1 MPISVSPEVNYSAWP
16 GLSQERARE
25 LIIKEGYNE
34 ISTAKRS
41 SILSIA
47 LEVVKEPMFILLIIC
62 GLVYLVL
69 GDLGE
74 AALLLGSI
82 LFIMAITF
90 YQERKTERALEALRD
105 LSSPRALVIRGG
117 EPKRIPGREIVRGDI
132 MILSEGDRVPADA
145 VILATDNLAVNESL
159 LTGESV
165 PVHKNVWDGKLK
177 PSRPGGEN
185 LPFVYSSTLITE
197 GRAVTQVLSI
207 GANTEVGKIGKSL
220 QVLEKGN
227 TLLQKEIKVLVK
239 RFAIWGAFLCILLFV
254 VYSLS
259 TNNWLGGFLASI
271 ALAMSLLPEEF
282 PVILTIFLALG
293 AWRMSKKH
301 VLTRRIPAIET
312 LGATTVLCVDKTG
325 TLTFNQMTLGGMY
338 AGGDY
343 YEPNKKEDTLPEQYH
358 RLLEFSVLASH
369 KDPFD
374 PMEKAILS
382 FGKQQLLHTEHWNSN
397 WNLIKQYPL
406 SKDLLAMSQVWQ
418 PSAKPDY
425 VVAAKGSPE
434 AIMELCHFSSAEQK
448 KNLQQVNLMAS
459 KGLRVLGVASAKFKH
474 GKLPQDQHDLAFNFL
489 GFIGFIDPVR
499 PQIYQA
505 VAECYKAGLRVIM
518 ITGDYI
524 GTAQKIATEI
534 GLPSYENIITGSEL
548 DKMSDS
554 ELAERIKSI
563 SIFARVVPEQKLRIV
578 QALKANGEV
587 VAMTGDGVNDAPA
600 LKAANIGIAMGER
613 GTDVAREAS
622 DVVLLDDNFT
632 SIVGAVKEGRVI
644 YKNIVKAIIYVLA
657 IHIPIAGLALIPIFL
672 GWPMILMPVHIVFL
686 ELITDPACSIAFQA
700 EPAEGDVMSQPPRKL
715 QQPLFDKWAVVFSI
729 LQGLG
734 MLAMVLLVYVLS
746 IKNGFS
752 VNTARGV
759 TFITLIT
766 ANISLILTNRTLSQ
780 TIFTSW
786 RNRNPVMLPIII
798 SVIAGLLVIFYIPWL
813 SNIFKFSRPD
823 KMGVMTAIGFGLL
836 SILWFEGLKVVKIYF
851 SKDVKI

>member
-16 GLSQERARE
+16 GLSDAKARE

-34 ISTAKRS
+34 LSTAKRS
-41 SILSIA
+41 SILRIA
-47 LEVVKEPMFILLIIC
+47 LEVVKEPMFMLLIIC
-62 GLVYLVL
+62 GLVYLML

-74 AALLLGSI
+74 ASLLLGSI
-82 LFIMAITF
+82 LFIMAVTF

-117 EPKRIPGREIVRGDI
+117 EPKRIPGREVVRGDI
-132 MILSEGDRVPADA
+132 MILTEGDRVPADA

-177 PSRPGGEN
+177 QERPGGEG
-185 LPFVYSSTLITE
+185 LPFVYSSTLVTE

-207 GANTEVGKIGKSL
+207 GVNTEVGKIGKSL

-227 TLLQKEIKVLVK
+227 TLLQQEIKVLVK

-254 VYSLS
+254 GYGLS

-325 TLTFNQMTLGGMY
+325 TLTFNRMTLGGMY
-338 AGGDY
+338 AGGNY
-343 YEPNKKEDTLPEQYH
+343 YELNKKDILPEEYH
-358 RLLEFSVLASH
+358 ELLEFSVLASH

-382 FGKQQLLHTEHWNSN
+382 FGKEQLLHTEHWNNN
-397 WNLIKQYPL
+397 WSLIKQYPL
-406 SKDLLAMSQVWQ
+406 SKELLAMSQVWQ
-418 PSAKPDY
+418 PSTKPDY

-434 AIMELCHFSSAEQK
+434 AIMELCHLSQLEQK
-448 KNLQQVNLMAS
+448 NNFEQVNLMAAQ
-459 KGLRVLGVASAKFKH
+459 GLRVLGVARAKFKH
-474 GKLPQDQHDLAFNFL
+474 GKLPQKQHDLAFNFL

-499 PQIYQA
+499 PQINQA
-505 VAECYKAGLRVIM
+505 VEECYKAGIRVIM
-518 ITGDYI
+518 ITGDYV
-524 GTAQKIATEI
+524 GTAQKIASEI
-534 GLPSYENIITGSEL
+534 GLLSYENIITGLEL
-548 DKMSDS
+548 DKMSDI
-554 ELAERIKSI
+554 ELAEHIKSTTV
-563 SIFARVVPEQKLRIV
+563 FARVVPEQKLRIV

-600 LKAANIGIAMGER
+600 LKAADIGIAMGER

-700 EPAEGDVMSQPPRKL
+700 EPAEGDVMSRPPRKL
-715 QQPLFDKWAVVFSI
+715 QQQLFDKWAVFFSV
-729 LQGLG
+729 LQGVGILVV
-734 MLAMVLLVYVLS
+734 VLLIYMLS

-752 VNTARGV
+752 VDIARGSA
-759 TFITLIT
+759 FITLIT

-786 RNRNPVMLPIII
+786 RNRNPVILPMILG
-798 SVIAGLLVIFYIPWL
+798 VLAGLLIIFYIPWL
-813 SNIFKFSRPD
+813 SGIFKFSKPNVT
-823 KMGVMTAIGFGLL
+823 GVILAVVVGLL
-836 SILWFEGLKVVKIYF
+836 SILWFESLKYIRIYF
-851 SKDVKI
+851 SKNYKF